1 MKASLAVAHT
11 FSVEFL
17 TYVHN
22 HGFCSKDL
30 PGLDGAQGVVTK
42 IGLPLFFFWPFGAK
56 LNMLIRMN
64 RLQRL
69 GPQCTSQVC
78 AILVQTE
85 SRCTAIAVPCC
96 PCVLVELVKRSKA
109 WVVLHPKRGGA
120 DHLNADE
127 CSKLFARPL

>member
-42 IGLPLFFFWPFGAK
+42 IGLPLFFLALRLETQHVDPDEQAPAVGAAMYESSVC
-56 LNMLIRMN
+56 NTCSN
-64 RLQRL
+64 REPLHRHCGTVL
-69 GPQCTSQVC
+69 S
-78 AILVQTE
+78 L
-85 SRCTAIAVPCC
+85 RPCRIS
-96 PCVLVELVKRSKA
+96 EAK
-109 WVVLHPKRGGA
+109 
-120 DHLNADE
+120 
-127 CSKLFARPL
+127 